1 MEVCVRFIILYQSSN
16 SEVVGFNFLFV
27 FIVFQNISIQY
38 LSSFMCA
45 VSACVCC
52 ELVHA

>member
-38 LSSFMCA
+38 LSSLMCA
-45 VSACVCC
+45 VSASVF
-52 ELVHA
+52 VS